1 MTLHII
7 ELDTPISLIYQTE
20 FIQDIVDVHLCQI
33 KALRVQFVR
42 GISEMNKLFIDNL
55 RLWLIFC
62 AKLKEFLICYEIRK
76 IFMEYR
82 IIMIFNCSV
91 LHYIATD
98 NCLTSFDK
106 ISRSFMKFLRL
117 PLIPFLVH
125 FKYVRDSCFS
135 NTYD

>member
-1 MTLHII
+1 M
-7 ELDTPISLIYQTE
+7 
-20 FIQDIVDVHLCQI
+20 HLCQS

-62 AKLKEFLICYEIRK
+62 AKLKKSLICYEIRK
-76 IFMEYR
+76 IFMEHR
-82 IIMIFNCSV
+82 ISNHSDIQL

-106 ISRSFMKFLRL
+106 ISRSFLKFLRL

-135 NTYD
+135 NT